1 MTDQNF
7 EVPFLLVLD
16 FSSIEVVAV
25 LASLDQDFSMTA
37 TAAVAAAV
45 VHADHLSLVAP
56 TLQVQHHL
64 SLLEIAVAAAAAAEH
79 CEEQR
84 TVALAADHV
93 GNSGIQ
99 VAGTAVDLIIAGYQK
114 GSRIADPDLDR
125 MNQGSPCLK
134 LQMKMKEY

>member
-37 TAAVAAAV
+37 TVAAAV

-64 SLLEIAVAAAAAAEH
+64 RLLTMLEI
-79 CEEQR
+79 
-84 TVALAADHV
+84 L
-93 GNSGIQ
+93 GFKLLGLL
-99 VAGTAVDLIIAGYQK
+99 LI
-114 GSRIADPDLDR
+114 
-125 MNQGSPCLK
+125 
-134 LQMKMKEY
+134 

>member
-37 TAAVAAAV
+37 TVAAAV

-64 SLLEIAVAAAAAAEH
+64 SLLEIAVAAAEH